1 MLEHF
6 LVHIINHAFIL
17 WHLEVLSQLIVGLT
31 VGVKVHLGRLLEL
44 LPRLVLLL
52 APASG
57 FLRPLLEES
66 RFCALNLLLLEH
78 LLSTKFVHSHSF
90 LVNLLLIKVQVV
102 KCHVSVTETLLGE
115 LFLHPRGVS
124 LLFRAELP
132 PRRWLRGLIS
142 LLLRL
147 NLAILININLRISL
161 LHRFSHLIFAF
172 NYTIKERIVELL

>member
-31 VGVKVHLGRLLEL
+31 VGVEVHLGRLLEL

-52 APASG
+52 APASRL
-57 FLRPLLEES
+57 LRSLLEEG
-66 RFCALNLLLLEH
+66 RFCALNLLLLKH

-90 LVNLLLIKVQVV
+90 FVDLLLIEVQVV
-102 KCHVSVTETLLGE
+102 ECDVSVTEALLGE

-124 LLFRAELP
+124 LFFGADLP
-132 PRRWLRGLIS
+132 PRRWLLGRLS
-142 LLLRL
+142 LWLRF
-147 NLAILININLRISL
+147 NLTILININLGISL
-161 LHRFSHLIFAF
+161 LLRFSH
-172 NYTIKERIVELL
+172 